1 MMIAKHTRDRDTVW
15 QQMMH
20 MYWGSFAL
28 GIIASLFIALFD
40 GEIGQSKSLAYLL
53 RPWVISNTS
62 VLLTLGGISVVGSA
76 GMLLLTNAYRVA
88 NPSAIAPFE
97 YVLLVLAII
106 NGYWLFAETPD
117 YYSLTGM
124 LLITTSGIYIFFRE
138 GVRKRPVAVETSLR
152 T

>member
-1 MMIAKHTRDRDTVW
+1 
-15 QQMMH
+15 
-20 MYWGSFAL
+20 
-28 GIIASLFIALFD
+28 
-40 GEIGQSKSLAYLL
+40 
-53 RPWVISNTS
+53 
-62 VLLTLGGISVVGSA
+62 LGGISVVGSA
-76 GMLLLTNAYRVA
+76 GMLLLTSAYRVA

-124 LLITTSGIYIFFRE
+124 LLITTSGIYIFLRE